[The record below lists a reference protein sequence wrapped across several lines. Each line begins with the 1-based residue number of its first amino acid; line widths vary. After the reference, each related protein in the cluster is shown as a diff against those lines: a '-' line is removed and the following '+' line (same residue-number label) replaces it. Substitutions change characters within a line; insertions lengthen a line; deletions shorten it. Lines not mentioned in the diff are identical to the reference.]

1 MSTAM
6 TGKQLKNSILQ
17 LAIQGKLVPQDPNDE
32 PASVLLQR
40 IRKEKEQLVKEGR
53 LKKKDLISEPI
64 ADEEKP
70 FEIPESWEWCRLKD
84 ICNKIVDGDHNP
96 PSGLSYKTEYMML
109 SSQNINYDTIVN
121 LENVRYLTN
130 EVFAKEDLRTEARI
144 GDILFTSVG
153 TLGRSCVLKESLH
166 LCFQRSVTVLRSIVY
181 NEFVKRVLDAPLT
194 QAYVIDN
201 ATGTAQKGF
210 YINQMEK
217 LLIPLPPLSE
227 QHRIVAKIDELF
239 SAIGI
244 R

>member
-40 IRKEKEQLVKEGR
+40 IRKEKEQLVKEGK
-53 LKKKDLISEPI
+53 LKKKDLVSEPI

-84 ICNKIVDGDHNP
+84 ICSKIVDGDHNP